1 MKNIVSVT
9 WVKEHL
15 NELTV
20 IDCRFHL
27 PAPQKGITEYKE
39 QHIPGAHYM
48 DLNKDL
54 SSSVGTHGGRHPM
67 PDFKEL
73 HHKLEKIGVH
83 DDRKV
88 LIYDDQNGAM
98 ASRLWFLLKVLGHE
112 HALIMDGGYS
122 EWVNQGYPVTADVPQ
137 QEKRGILTMDL
148 KEDLLIDMESV
159 RSNLTAFKR
168 GGSYLLDAREPNRYN
183 GIEESIDKLAG
194 HIPGALNFFWMENIE
209 NGKWKDTE
217 ALKERFGQLEPSKE
231 IVVYCG
237 SGVTACPMFV
247 ALKEAG
253 YEKVKLYTGSW
264 SDWISYTDNPISSI
278 KN

>member
-27 PAPQKGITEYKE
+27 PAPEKGIAEYKE

-83 DDRKV
+83 DDSKV

-122 EWVNQGYPVTADVPQ
+122 EWVNQGYPVTTDVPQ
-137 QEKRGILTMDL
+137 QEKRGNLTMDL

-209 NGKWKDTE
+209 NGSWKDTE
-217 ALKERFGQLEPSKE
+217 ALNERFGQLEPSKE